1 MKNYIKK
8 INLYHSFL
16 FFLFTNL
23 FVIIIDQNKDLNIS
37 TIICLILIL
46 TIGVSHGS
54 LDHIKGKKLFKI
66 LGISNIYIFYISY
79 IFISLTII
87 FTWLL
92 IPTFTLFVFLAV
104 AAYHFG
110 KEDTEFLITKKSNI
124 NIILYFL
131 KGILIII
138 APLMFHF
145 VETINIFKLLLIQ
158 NESFYLFLNFIENNY
173 IISFIFLISLL
184 TNIYFFLKDFK
195 LVNLLIFF
203 DFTSILILNYFFA
216 PLVAFTLYFCF
227 LHSFRHSL
235 SLITELD
242 KYNFKN
248 GLLIFIKKAAPL
260 TILTAIFYLLS
271 LYYLSNHYLVNE
283 AIYKVIFI
291 GLASL
296 TFPHILLEYFLEKNE
311 K

>member
-79 IFISLTII
+79 IFISLAII

-92 IPTFTLFVFLAV
+92 IPKFTLFVFLAV

-110 KEDTEFLITKKSNI
+110 KEDTLFLINKDFNFKEP
-124 NIILYFL
+124 LFFL
-131 KGILIII
+131 KGLLIII
-138 APLMFHF
+138 APLNFHF
-145 VETINIFKLLLIQ
+145 VETINIFKMLFA
-158 NESFYLFLNFIENNY
+158 ESERFYFYLDLIEQTK
-173 IISFIFLISLL
+173 IISLTFILSTLASIYLFSQNFKIINISIFLD
-184 TNIYFFLKDFK
+184 FF
-195 LVNLLIFF
+195 
-203 DFTSILILNYFFA
+203 SILMLNYYLP
-216 PLVAFTLYFCF
+216 PLLAFTVYFCF
-227 LHSFRHSL
+227 LH
-235 SLITELD
+235 
-242 KYNFKN
+242 
-248 GLLIFIKKAAPL
+248 
-260 TILTAIFYLLS
+260 
-271 LYYLSNHYLVNE
+271 
-283 AIYKVIFI
+283 
-291 GLASL
+291 
-296 TFPHILLEYFLEKNE
+296 
-311 K
+311 